1 LADPVAGAVR
11 GERSLHP
18 AFDGAIVKR
27 YLLVS
32 VQSCAEEKSM
42 IRNTEC
48 SAASLGRVRRP
59 ALDGR
64 MRRLGL
70 TGRGWRMGLT
80 GRGRRLAAPAL
91 LLAILVLPACGQR
104 DAEATVDAAAAGTGA
119 AASAELPAEQAA
131 FWERMREHCGRAY
144 AGRIADATPYYLDR
158 LEGSALVIHF
168 RECSDDRLH
177 VPMHVDD
184 NRSRNWILTRAGG
197 TIRLK
202 HDHRG
207 PDGTEEEV
215 TQYGGDAPVPGL
227 ATRQT
232 FPADA
237 HTATIL
243 PDRFDNFWF
252 MDFMDDD
259 TFAYGVHWPKF
270 GHSLRIVFDLTT
282 PVEPPPAPWGF

>member
-11 GERSLHP
+11 GERPLHP
-18 AFDGAIVKR
+18 AFDGATVKR
-27 YLLVS
+27 YLLV
-32 VQSCAEEKSM
+32 VVHSCTEEKSM
-42 IRNTEC
+42 IRDTER
-48 SAASLGRVRRP
+48 SAASLCRLRWP
-59 ALDGR
+59 APDGR
-64 MRRLGL
+64 MRRLA
-70 TGRGWRMGLT
+70 LT
-80 GRGRRLAAPAL
+80 GRGRRLAPAL
-91 LLAILVLPACGQR
+91 LLAILLLPACGQR
-104 DAEATVDAAAAGTGA
+104 DAEATMDTAAAGATAVAG
-119 AASAELPAEQAA
+119 AELPAEQAA

-144 AGRIADATPYYLDR
+144 AGRIADATPYYLNR

-168 RECSDDRLH
+168 LECSDDRLH

-207 PDGTEEEV
+207 RDGAEEEI

-282 PVEPPPAPWGF
+282 PVEPPPVPWGF